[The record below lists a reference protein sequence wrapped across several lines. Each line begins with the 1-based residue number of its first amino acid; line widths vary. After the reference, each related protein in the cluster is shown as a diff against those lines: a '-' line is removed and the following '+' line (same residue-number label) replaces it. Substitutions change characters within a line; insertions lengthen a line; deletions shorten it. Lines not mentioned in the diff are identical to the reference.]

1 MSNPNHDIENLFK
14 EGFKNFEK
22 PAGDKV
28 WAGVK
33 AGIKSSAATS
43 VAATAAKSTIGIG
56 AKVAIVA
63 AIITVATVGTAILI
77 NYNQHP
83 NVEENTTPKEIVTNE
98 SSPQITTAVKNET
111 ESTDVTLKSNKIAE
125 EKTNTQL
132 KPNII
137 NQESK
142 TAHRNNNKTVTKV
155 VNESKSDKSTS
166 QAGLNIEQKSVTE
179 TDSKSSKTEES
190 KTASTEEK
198 SNKTDEDNTPIE
210 SKIIL
215 STSKGTAP
223 FSIDFSSE
231 FKSSH
236 YEWKINGVLISNSK
250 ASSYTIGKA
259 GSYEL
264 LLSIT
269 DSDGKQKVSS
279 KTITAIEEFDLTPPN
294 IFTPNQDGKNDIFRI
309 DGEFEKLE
317 VAILDQSGKLIHQ
330 WEGSYGFW
338 DGTNPD
344 GSYASTGIYFYIITY
359 KIEGKTETIKKGT
372 LTLKR

>member
-33 AGIKSSAATS
+33 AGIKSSAASS

-111 ESTDVTLKSNKIAE
+111 ESTDVTLKSNKIVE
-125 EKTNTQL
+125 EKTNTQV

-142 TAHRNNNKTVTKV
+142 TAHRNNNKTAAKV
-155 VNESKSDKSTS
+155 VNESKICDR
-166 QAGLNIEQKSVTE
+166 NR
-179 TDSKSSKTEES
+179 
-190 KTASTEEK
+190 
-198 SNKTDEDNTPIE
+198 
-210 SKIIL
+210 
-215 STSKGTAP
+215 
-223 FSIDFSSE
+223 
-231 FKSSH
+231 FK
-236 YEWKINGVLISNSK
+236 K
-250 ASSYTIGKA
+250 
-259 GSYEL
+259 
-264 LLSIT
+264 
-269 DSDGKQKVSS
+269 
-279 KTITAIEEFDLTPPN
+279 
-294 IFTPNQDGKNDIFRI
+294 
-309 DGEFEKLE
+309 
-317 VAILDQSGKLIHQ
+317 
-330 WEGSYGFW
+330 
-338 DGTNPD
+338 
-344 GSYASTGIYFYIITY
+344 
-359 KIEGKTETIKKGT
+359 
-372 LTLKR
+372 